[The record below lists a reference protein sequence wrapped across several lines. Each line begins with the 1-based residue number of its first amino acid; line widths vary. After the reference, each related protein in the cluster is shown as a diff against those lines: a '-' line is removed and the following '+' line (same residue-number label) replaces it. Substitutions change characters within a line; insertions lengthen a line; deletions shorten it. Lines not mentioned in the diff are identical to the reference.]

1 MFGSSHILEPTAYSS
16 ADKLEPQCLSVHRT
30 FDELCRCIEHRA
42 NATTPLQEFELQPLW
57 GAQEIRKK
65 ALYFQG
71 VIIGHSQRVAG
82 R

>member
-1 MFGSSHILEPTAYSS
+1 VLIAP
-16 ADKLEPQCLSVHRT
+16 
-30 FDELCRCIEHRA
+30 FDDFCQHRA

-65 ALYFQG
+65 APYFQG